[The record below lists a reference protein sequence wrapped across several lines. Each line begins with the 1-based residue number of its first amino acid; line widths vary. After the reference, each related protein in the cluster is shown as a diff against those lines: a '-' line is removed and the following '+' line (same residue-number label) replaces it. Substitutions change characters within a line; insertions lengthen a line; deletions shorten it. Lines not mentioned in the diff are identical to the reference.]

1 MADRLGNFG
10 KAQSASD
17 AVILG
22 GLSATLPQPAQL
34 HQGFDPTEIRPVANF
49 RVARDPFGMIGE
61 RESTMTRGRW
71 SGRAKARTGSNA
83 DVSFV
88 PPKIPDGEFSSVRFQ
103 GRFIRRCLPAEN
115 IKRFA
120 LVLRAPCYCVM
131 PPRCVE
137 DRSASVHHRSSDL
150 CRFALPQGSSLQA
163 GYAVPPFNAYR
174 PHAPRSP
181 AHSDFASPANTECHR
196 CVPNRNT
203 SATSEWFRA
212 FTVRSF
218 STCRPLRPR
227 GVH

>member
-1 MADRLGNFG
+1 
-10 KAQSASD
+10 
-17 AVILG
+17 
-22 GLSATLPQPAQL
+22 
-34 HQGFDPTEIRPVANF
+34 
-49 RVARDPFGMIGE
+49 
-61 RESTMTRGRW
+61 MTRGRW

-120 LVLRAPCYCVM
+120 FVLRAPCYCAM

-196 CVPNRNT
+196 CQSGSPLQSVCDDPCCLRLMKEG
-203 SATSEWFRA
+203 SASGA
-212 FTVRSF
+212 SVS
-218 STCRPLRPR
+218 RPFLRLLSLRPDDSLTTR
-227 GVH
+227 RMVLSIGFQDSVSFLPAIQATGLWLLPW